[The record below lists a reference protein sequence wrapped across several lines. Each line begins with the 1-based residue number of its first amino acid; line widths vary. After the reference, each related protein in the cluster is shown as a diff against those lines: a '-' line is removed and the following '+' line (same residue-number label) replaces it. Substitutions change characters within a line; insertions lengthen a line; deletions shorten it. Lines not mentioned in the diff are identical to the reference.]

1 MDTKPFEYSTGKTIW
16 VMAVYFLLF
25 LAGDL
30 LSSLVFDVLFRF
42 FTPSG
47 TQWYAIWRM
56 LGNLLVTFLLFWMY
70 TTKILHL
77 KLKNFRIGFGVQPWG
92 ILLAV
97 LLPACVVGAYLM
109 AGTAEINAV
118 PVSEMVLIISASALT
133 ALKAGVLEEMLFR
146 GFWMTLLEN
155 RWNRAV
161 AVLAPSFLF
170 SLAHLPSMEQFTL
183 AGVLLLVL
191 SGTLVG
197 IMFSLTTYRGNTIG
211 NSVLLHADWNFVM
224 VTGIVHITTPPG
236 ASGAPLVSITLS
248 TENILLTGGGF
259 GVEASLVSIVGYALV
274 CVAVLIPGNGKPGP
288 SR

>member
-1 MDTKPFEYSTGKTIW
+1 
-16 VMAVYFLLF
+16 
-25 LAGDL
+25 
-30 LSSLVFDVLFRF
+30 
-42 FTPSG
+42 
-47 TQWYAIWRM
+47 M

-211 NSVLLHADWNFVM
+211 NSVLLHAVWNFVM
-224 VTGIVHITTPPG
+224 VTGIVHITTPQG
-236 ASGAPLVSITLS
+236 AYGDPLVSITLS

>member
-1 MDTKPFEYSTGKTIW
+1 MNTKPFEYSTGKTIW

-77 KLKNFRIGFGVQPWG
+77 QLKTFRIGFAWKPWG

-97 LLPACVVGAYLM
+97 LLPACVVGVYL
-109 AGTAEINAV
+109 AVGTTEVSAV
-118 PVSEMVLIISASALT
+118 PFSEMVLIVIASALT

-183 AGVLLLVL
+183 AGVLLLVI

-197 IMFSLTTYRGNTIG
+197 VMFSLVTLRGNSIG
-211 NSVLLHADWNFVM
+211 NSVLLHAVWNFVM
-224 VTGIVHITTPPG
+224 VTGIVHITTPQG
-236 ASGAPLVSITLS
+236 AYGDPLVAITLS